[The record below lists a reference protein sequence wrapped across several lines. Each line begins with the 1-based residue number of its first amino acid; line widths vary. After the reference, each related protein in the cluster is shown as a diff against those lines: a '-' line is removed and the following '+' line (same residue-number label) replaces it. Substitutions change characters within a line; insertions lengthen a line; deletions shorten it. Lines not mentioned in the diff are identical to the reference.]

1 MAVQVGEARA
11 HSLPVGHTQ
20 QQQLH
25 RDSSAGAPDSVMPT
39 SLGHDAHDALLHSS
53 QMTSSEQQGSGLK
66 GGWQRGQSEQ
76 LHPLQQVS
84 PRSAADGFMAGAAG
98 ERAAGSRPAK
108 AGVLLD
114 PGGGVDDQAHHV
126 VMSSGALLHHLGAA
140 SHRSSAE

>member
-1 MAVQVGEARA
+1 MQVGEARA

-25 RDSSAGAPDSVMPT
+25 RDSAAGAPNSVLPAG
-39 SLGHDAHDALLHSS
+39 LGHDAHEALHSS
-53 QMTSSEQQGSGLK
+53 QMASSEQQGSGLK
-66 GGWQRGQSEQ
+66 GGWQRGQNEQ

-84 PRSAADGFMAGAAG
+84 PRSAADGFTAGAAG